1 MNHSQYKTILKPHEL
16 KQSLT
21 KSKLQQSTSDFVKF
35 NALNDSSFE
44 LVTKVPAKSQIM
56 RNDQEQQKQAIKS
69 FNLNLE
75 LKNNSLSVQNS
86 EIMQNKE
93 DDLIDMQDILDIFDK
108 L

>member
-1 MNHSQYKTILKPHEL
+1 MKSPQYKTILKPHEL
-16 KQSLT
+16 KSGLT
-21 KSKLQQSTSDFVKF
+21 KSKLQQSASNFVKF
-35 NALNDSSFE
+35 NALNDASFE
-44 LVTKVPAKSQIM
+44 LVTKVPAKSQILC
-56 RNDQEQQKQAIKS
+56 NEQQQQKQSIKP

-75 LKNNSLSVQNS
+75 LKNNSLSAQNS